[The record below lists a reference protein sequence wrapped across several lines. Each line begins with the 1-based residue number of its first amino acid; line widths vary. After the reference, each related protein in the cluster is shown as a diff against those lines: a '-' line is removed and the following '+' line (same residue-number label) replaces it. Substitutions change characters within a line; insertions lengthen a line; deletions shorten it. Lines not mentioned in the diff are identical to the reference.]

1 MKYRCPTCGYI
12 YDEEE
17 TGVKFADLPDDWECP
32 ICGEPK
38 SEFVAII
45 VYVIA
50 GSIFGDPIDWY
61 SYVFAAIDAIILVYL
76 LVSKDPFRQLGKDSK
91 EAEFA

>member
-38 SEFVAII
+38 SEFVAM
-45 VYVIA
+45 
-50 GSIFGDPIDWY
+50 D
-61 SYVFAAIDAIILVYL
+61 
-76 LVSKDPFRQLGKDSK
+76 
-91 EAEFA
+91 